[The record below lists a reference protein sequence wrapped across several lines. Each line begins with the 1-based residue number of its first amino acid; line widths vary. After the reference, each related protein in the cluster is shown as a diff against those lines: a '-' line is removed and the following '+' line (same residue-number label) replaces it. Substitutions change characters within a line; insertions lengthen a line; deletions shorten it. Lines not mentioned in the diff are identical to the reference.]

1 MTRDSCERCLE
12 TEQWGERGCSVS
24 GHRGRVSQDIEDMLT
39 GGELGLGRGVSQDI
53 EDSLA

>member
-1 MTRDSCERCLE
+1 
-12 TEQWGERGCSVS
+12 
-24 GHRGRVSQDIEDMLT
+24 VSQDIEDMLT